1 MLTVGRSQMDAL
13 AECVLVSVRRQAL
26 IPPGGRVLA
35 AVSGG
40 GDSVAL
46 LHLLAELAERNM
58 VALAGVAHF
67 NHRLRPPASDEDE
80 RFCRD
85 LATRFG
91 LPFVVESA
99 DVAKMARSERI
110 SVEHAGHRV
119 RHAFFGRAAGRFGAC
134 RVALGHT
141 LDDQAETYLLRLLRG
156 AGAAGFSAIRPRVG
170 PVVRPLLRVSRA
182 ELRAYL
188 ASKQASFRED
198 ASNLDR
204 RVPRNRIRHDLI
216 PSLRAYSPRVVEV
229 LAREAEIARADE
241 EWLARAAN
249 ELGASLVQSTK
260 GGVEVDAAGLA
271 ALHPALGRR
280 VARDALVRVSG
291 CAVGFDHIER
301 LRRLAEDAPPR
312 VDFPRCRAERLEDV
326 IRLTARAGRG
336 AVARVEPFAYRLEVP
351 GEVSVPEAGVTISAE
366 PAGPELFQP
375 LTISR
380 PRTAGQHATERVV
393 AVAAAGPFAVRN
405 WQPGDRFR
413 PLGLQGHRKKL
424 QDLFVDRKVS
434 RAERARIPLVLDTQ
448 DRIVWVVGQGV
459 SEDFRVTRGAA
470 SVLVLKVRPVGG

>member
-1 MLTVGRSQMDAL
+1 MDPL
-13 AECVLVSVRRQAL
+13 AERVLVSVRRQGL

-46 LHLLAELAERNM
+46 LHLLAELAEREV

-67 NHRLRPPASDEDE
+67 NHRLRSLASDEDE

-91 LPFVVESA
+91 LPIVVESA
-99 DVAKMARSERI
+99 DVAEMARSDRI

-119 RHAFFGRAAGRFGAC
+119 RHAFFGRAAGRLGAC

-156 AGAAGFSAIRPRVG
+156 AGAAGFSAIRPRIG
-170 PVVRPLLRVSRA
+170 LVVRPLLRVSRA
-182 ELRAYL
+182 ELRTYL
-188 ASKQASFRED
+188 ASQQASFRED

-216 PSLRAYSPRVVEV
+216 PSLRVYSPRVVEV

-301 LRRLAEDAPPR
+301 LRRLAEDAPTR
-312 VDFPRCRAERLEDV
+312 VDFPRCRAERLEGV

-366 PAGPELFQP
+366 PAGPGLV
-375 LTISR
+375 R
-380 PRTAGQHATERVV
+380 PRTFTRPQTAGQTATERVV

-434 RAERARIPLVLDTQ
+434 RAERARIPLVLDAQ

-470 SVLVLKVRPVGG
+470 SVLVLKVRSFGG

>member
-1 MLTVGRSQMDAL
+1 MDPL
-13 AECVLVSVRRQAL
+13 AKRVLVSVRRQGL
-26 IPPGGRVLA
+26 ISPGGRVLA

-46 LHLLAELAERNM
+46 LHLLAELAEREA

-99 DVAKMARSERI
+99 DVAEMARSERI

-119 RHAFFGRAAGRFGAC
+119 RHAFFGRAAGRLGAC

-141 LDDQAETYLLRLLRG
+141 IDDQAETYLLRLLRG
-156 AGAAGFSAIRPRVG
+156 AGAAGFSAIRPRIG
-170 PVVRPLLRVSRA
+170 LVVRPLLRVSRA

-271 ALHPALGRR
+271 GLHPALGRR
-280 VARDALVRVSG
+280 VARDTLVRVSG

-301 LRRLAEDAPPR
+301 LRRLAEDAPTR
-312 VDFPRCRAERLEDV
+312 VDFPRCRAERLEGV

-351 GEVSVPEAGVTISAE
+351 GEVSVSEAGVTISAE
-366 PAGPELFQP
+366 PAGPGLFRP
-375 LTISR
+375 LTFSR
-380 PRTAGQHATERVV
+380 PQTAGKHATERVV

-434 RAERARIPLVLDTQ
+434 RAERARIPLVLDAQ

-470 SVLVLKVRPVGG
+470 SVLVLKVRPFGG

>member
-1 MLTVGRSQMDAL
+1 MDPL
-13 AECVLVSVRRQAL
+13 AERVLVSVRRQGL

-46 LHLLAELAERNM
+46 LHLLAELAEREV

-67 NHRLRPPASDEDE
+67 NHRLRSLASDEDE

-91 LPFVVESA
+91 LPIVVESA
-99 DVAKMARSERI
+99 DVAEMARSDRI

-119 RHAFFGRAAGRFGAC
+119 RHAFFGRAAGRLGAC

-156 AGAAGFSAIRPRVG
+156 AGAAGFSAIRPRIG
-170 PVVRPLLRVSRA
+170 LVVRPLLRVSRA
-182 ELRAYL
+182 ELRTYL
-188 ASKQASFRED
+188 ASQQASFRED

-216 PSLRAYSPRVVEV
+216 PSLRVYSPRVVEV

-301 LRRLAEDAPPR
+301 LRRLAEDAPTR
-312 VDFPRCRAERLEDV
+312 VDFPRCRADRLEGV

-366 PAGPELFQP
+366 PAGPGL
-375 LTISR
+375 LR
-380 PRTAGQHATERVV
+380 PRTFSRPQTAGQTATERVV

-434 RAERARIPLVLDTQ
+434 RAERARIPLVLDAQ

-470 SVLVLKVRPVGG
+470 SVLVLKVRPFGG

>member
-1 MLTVGRSQMDAL
+1 MDPL
-13 AECVLVSVRRQAL
+13 ATRVLASVRRQGL
-26 IPPGGRVLA
+26 IPTGGRVLV

-46 LHLLAELAERNM
+46 LHLLAELAAGGA

-91 LPFVVESA
+91 LPFIVESA
-99 DVAKMARSERI
+99 DVAETARSARI

-119 RHAFFGRAAGRFGAC
+119 RHAFFGRAAGRLGAS

-141 LDDQAETYLLRLLRG
+141 IDDQAETYLLRLLRG
-156 AGAAGFSAIRPRVG
+156 AGAAGFSAIRPRIG
-170 PVVRPLLRVSRA
+170 PVVRPLLGVSRA

-188 ASKQASFRED
+188 ASRRASFRED

-216 PSLRAYSPRVVEV
+216 PSLRAYSPRVVEA
-229 LAREAEIARADE
+229 LAREAEIARADD

-260 GGVEVDAAGLA
+260 GGVELDAAGLA

-301 LRRLAEDAPPR
+301 LRRLAEDAPTR
-312 VDFPRCRAERLEDV
+312 VDFPRCRAERLEGV
-326 IRLTARAGRG
+326 IRLTPRAGRG
-336 AVARVEPFAYRLEVP
+336 TVARVEPFAYRLEVP

-366 PAGPELFQP
+366 PAGPGPF
-375 LTISR
+375 R
-380 PRTAGQHATERVV
+380 PSTTGKQATERLV

-434 RAERARIPLVLDTQ
+434 RAERARIPLVLDARG
-448 DRIVWVVGQGV
+448 RIVWVVGQGV
-459 SEDFRVTRGAA
+459 GDDFRVTRGAA
-470 SVLVLKVRPVGG
+470 SVLILKVRPFGG

>member
-1 MLTVGRSQMDAL
+1 MDPL
-13 AECVLVSVRRQAL
+13 AKRVLVSVRRQGL
-26 IPPGGRVLA
+26 ISPGGRVLA

-46 LHLLAELAERNM
+46 LHLLVELAEREV

-67 NHRLRPPASDEDE
+67 NHQLRSPGSDEDE

-99 DVAKMARSERI
+99 DVAEMARSERI
-110 SVEHAGHRV
+110 SVEHAGHKA
-119 RHAFFGRAAGRFGAC
+119 RHAFFGRAAGRLGAC

-141 LDDQAETYLLRLLRG
+141 IDDQAETYLLRLLRG
-156 AGAAGFSAIRPRVG
+156 AGAAGFSAIRPRTG
-170 PVVRPLLRVSRA
+170 LVVRPLLSVSRA
-182 ELRAYL
+182 ELRVYL
-188 ASKQASFRED
+188 ASRQVSFRED

-204 RVPRNRIRHDLI
+204 CVPRNRIRHDLI
-216 PSLRAYSPRVVEV
+216 PLLRAYSPRVVEV

-249 ELGASLVQSTK
+249 ELGASLVQHTK
-260 GGVEVDAAGLA
+260 GGVEVDATGLA

-280 VARDALVRVSG
+280 VARDVLLRVSG

-301 LRRLAEDAPPR
+301 LRRLAEDAPTR
-312 VDFPRCRAERLEDV
+312 VDFPGCRAEQIEGV
-326 IRLTARAGRG
+326 VRLTARAGRG

-366 PAGPELFQP
+366 PARPGLRGS
-375 LTISR
+375 LTVSR
-380 PRTAGQHATERVV
+380 PQTAGKHATERVV

-413 PLGLQGHRKKL
+413 PLGLKGHRKKL

-434 RAERARIPLVLDTQ
+434 RAERARIPLVLDAQ

-459 SEDFRVTRGAA
+459 SDDFRVTPGAA
-470 SVLVLKVRPVGG
+470 SVLVLKVRPFGG

>member
-1 MLTVGRSQMDAL
+1 MDAL
-13 AECVLVSVRRQAL
+13 AERVLVSVRRQAL

-119 RHAFFGRAAGRFGAC
+119 RHAFFGRAAGRLGAC

-170 PVVRPLLRVSRA
+170 LVVRPLLRVSRA

-188 ASKQASFRED
+188 ASQQASFRED

-280 VARDALVRVSG
+280 VARDALVQVSG

-301 LRRLAEDAPPR
+301 LRRLAEDAPTR
-312 VDFPRCRAERLEDV
+312 VDFPRCRAERLERV
-326 IRLTARAGRG
+326 IRLTARTGRG

-366 PAGPELFQP
+366 PAGPGLFRP

-380 PRTAGQHATERVV
+380 PRTAGQYVSERVV

-470 SVLVLKVRPVGG
+470 SVLVLKVRPFGG

>member
-1 MLTVGRSQMDAL
+1 MDPL
-13 AECVLVSVRRQAL
+13 AERVLVSVRRQGL

-46 LHLLAELAERNM
+46 LHLLAELAEREA

-99 DVAKMARSERI
+99 DVAEMARSDRI

-119 RHAFFGRAAGRFGAC
+119 RHAFFGRAAGRLGAC

-156 AGAAGFSAIRPRVG
+156 AGAAGFSAIRPRIG
-170 PVVRPLLRVSRA
+170 LVVRPLLRVSRA
-182 ELRAYL
+182 ELRTYL

-249 ELGASLVQSTK
+249 ELGASLVQSTE

-301 LRRLAEDAPPR
+301 LRRLAEDAPTR
-312 VDFPRCRAERLEDV
+312 VDFPRCRAERLEGV

-366 PAGPELFQP
+366 PAGPGLVRP
-375 LTISR
+375 LTFSR
-380 PRTAGQHATERVV
+380 PQTAGQHATERVV
-393 AVAAAGPFAVRN
+393 AVAATGPFAVRN

-413 PLGLQGHRKKL
+413 PLGLQGHWKKL

-434 RAERARIPLVLDTQ
+434 RAERARIPLVLDAQ

-470 SVLVLKVRPVGG
+470 SVLVLKVRPFGG